1 MLRKINKDKV
11 KKALAS
17 SEKWVKEAEARGAK
31 ETFKM
36 GNDIG
41 FSILWCEKRNIRSY
55 KEMLN
60 LDYIKELGELRELYQ
75 AI

>member
-11 KKALAS
+11 KRALAS

-41 FSILWCEKRNIRSY
+41 FSVLWCEKRNIRSY